1 MNEEDFQQMK
11 TDIALLN
18 QRMEVVHEIK
28 DTVIGNKEQLIKLN
42 GVKKDL
48 KEHVISD
55 RWGFGIVIFVMVGCF
70 VKIVFF

>member
-18 QRMEVVHEIK
+18 QRLEILNEIK

-48 KEHVISD
+48 KDHVVND
-55 RWGFGIVIFVMVGCF
+55 RWGFGIVIFIMVGCF
-70 VKIVFF
+70 LKIVFF